1 MVSRHI
7 KHPDTAFLFQPFHSR
22 KLNTPTRIV
31 LPAMTRGFSPNGVPT
46 DQVAAY
52 YKRRAGHEV
61 GLIITEGTFIDEP
74 SASPSS
80 NYPNFFGGASL
91 RGWKKV
97 LEAVHATDCKIA
109 PQLWHV
115 GMARPFKGEDLPHPE
130 LPPIGP
136 SGIDVNTLEQTA
148 EPMSIS
154 KIEEVIN
161 AFAKAAADAKRLG
174 FDGVELHGAHGYL
187 IDQFFWK
194 ETNRRTDE
202 YGGDL
207 TGRTRFASRI
217 IHAVRKAVGS
227 PAFARANLPDNT
239 PAHYRAFARRCA
251 ARNIR
256 ILPYDD
262 PDYPLA
268 FSRIPDMPLVLYCTG
283 DPLWLNEPGAVGMVG
298 SRRPT
303 EYGLQAAA
311 DLGSGLAKNGAII
324 VSGLADGLDSAG
336 HRAAVKENCPTIG
349 VLGVPIDRTYPASN
363 RELRKKIEQKG
374 CVISEYPPESGPVG
388 PNGFLQRNRL
398 IAALSSAL
406 VVVEAQ
412 EKSGTMSTVNHA
424 ERYGKPV
431 FVVPGS
437 IYSPNSAGT
446 NALLREGRAK
456 AVCKPGDLFGVL
468 GLRGAA
474 APAAVRSAPDPM
486 SETERRVLACI
497 GPKAKGVEEL
507 GAASGLPT
515 GLLLGTL
522 MKLELA
528 GRVTCLPGKRY
539 ILR

>member
-1 MVSRHI
+1 
-7 KHPDTAFLFQPFHSR
+7 
-22 KLNTPTRIV
+22 
-31 LPAMTRGFSPNGVPT
+31 
-46 DQVAAY
+46 
-52 YKRRAGHEV
+52 
-61 GLIITEGTFIDEP
+61 
-74 SASPSS
+74 
-80 NYPNFFGGASL
+80 
-91 RGWKKV
+91 
-97 LEAVHATDCKIA
+97 
-109 PQLWHV
+109 
-115 GMARPFKGEDLPHPE
+115 
-130 LPPIGP
+130 
-136 SGIDVNTLEQTA
+136 
-148 EPMSIS
+148 
-154 KIEEVIN
+154 
-161 AFAKAAADAKRLG
+161 
-174 FDGVELHGAHGYL
+174 
-187 IDQFFWK
+187 
-194 ETNRRTDE
+194 
-202 YGGDL
+202 
-207 TGRTRFASRI
+207 
-217 IHAVRKAVGS
+217 
-227 PAFARANLPDNT
+227 
-239 PAHYRAFARRCA
+239 
-251 ARNIR
+251 
-256 ILPYDD
+256 
-262 PDYPLA
+262 
-268 FSRIPDMPLVLYCTG
+268 MPLVLYCTG
-283 DPLWLNEPGAVGMVG
+283 DPRWLNEPGAVGIVG
-298 SRRPT
+298 SRKPT
-303 EYGLQAAA
+303 EYGLNAAA
-311 DLGSGLAKNGAII
+311 DIGGELAKNGAII

-336 HRAAVKENCPTIG
+336 HRAAVKNDCPTIA
-349 VLGVPIDRTYPASN
+349 VMGVPIDRTYPAAN
-363 RELRKKIEQKG
+363 AALRQKIERKG
-374 CVISEYPPESGPVG
+374 CVISEYPPCGEGVG

>member
-1 MVSRHI
+1 M
-7 KHPDTAFLFQPFHSR
+7 KKLLAMLLTGCLAFGAAACGES
-22 KLNTPTRIV
+22 
-31 LPAMTRGFSPNGVPT
+31 AMTEDAPPKTEAEIKTEIIQEIIDDMTPAEKAGQLLMADFRQNADGTGMTTLSEEAKEALAEYHMGGVILFAENLDT
-46 DQVAAY
+46 
-52 YKRRAGHEV
+52 
-61 GLIITEGTFIDEP
+61 T
-74 SASPSS
+74 
-80 NYPNFFGGASL
+80 
-91 RGWKKV
+91 
-97 LEAVHATDCKIA
+97 
-109 PQLWHV
+109 
-115 GMARPFKGEDLPHPE
+115 
-130 LPPIGP
+130 
-136 SGIDVNTLEQTA
+136 EQTQQLT
-148 EPMSIS
+148 
-154 KIEEVIN
+154 
-161 AFAKAAADAKRLG
+161 AD
-174 FDGVELHGAHGYL
+174 
-187 IDQFFWK
+187 
-194 ETNRRTDE
+194 
-202 YGGDL
+202 
-207 TGRTRFASRI
+207 
-217 IHAVRKAVGS
+217 
-227 PAFARANLPDNT
+227 
-239 PAHYRAFARRCA
+239 
-251 ARNIR
+251 
-256 ILPYDD
+256 
-262 PDYPLA
+262 
-268 FSRIPDMPLVLYCTG
+268 
-283 DPLWLNEPGAVGMVG
+283 
-298 SRRPT
+298 
-303 EYGLQAAA
+303 LQAAA

-474 APAAVRSAPDPM
+474 TPAAVRSAPDPM